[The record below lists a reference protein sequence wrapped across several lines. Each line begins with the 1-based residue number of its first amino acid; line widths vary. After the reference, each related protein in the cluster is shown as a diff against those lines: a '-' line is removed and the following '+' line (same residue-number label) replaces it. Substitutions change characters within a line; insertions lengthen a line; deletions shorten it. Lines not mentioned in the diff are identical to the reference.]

1 MRRALP
7 LFVFAALLAGCSAPS
22 AANLSGETKLYHPLT
37 LTFDGPEADEDD
49 TPNPFRNYRLQVTF
63 SHAASGY
70 EVEVPGYFAA
80 DGNASETSA
89 TSGRKWRAHFTPHE
103 TGTWTYTAS
112 FRTGDDV
119 ALTLDADA
127 GTATAFDGATG
138 TFDIGAT
145 DKTGRDFRSKGVL
158 RYVGERY
165 LRFDDGSYF
174 VKGGP
179 DSPENLL
186 GYVDFDGT
194 RSLKPVGEQRPDEA
208 ATAPL
213 HKLEPHL
220 DDWNVGNPTWQ
231 GGKGKALIGGLN
243 YLASKGVNVFSFL
256 TMNVEGDGQ
265 DVWPWVAPDVR
276 DRFDV
281 SKLAQWNIVFTHA
294 HELGLFLHFK
304 TQETENDMLMDNGDL
319 GPERRLY
326 YRELVARFGHHH
338 ALNYNLGEEHDLWQ
352 ADERNDVTQSL
363 LKSYTE
369 YIHALDGYD
378 RPVVVHSY
386 PQDHDE
392 VYEPL
397 LGSALDGAS
406 IQTGYSNVHAATLK
420 WINASAAAGK
430 QWVVA
435 NDEQNSHLVGVKPD
449 GPDSNR
455 DDIRQHTLWGNLMAG
470 GAGVEYYF
478 GYEYPHNDL
487 NMEDWRSRDL
497 AWGDVD
503 KALTFFREHLPFWE
517 MASADD
523 LVRGGRAYGF
533 AKPGEVYA
541 VYLLDGGT
549 AQLDLGDGDQSYAVQ
564 WYDPRAGGALQDG
577 SITSVSGPG
586 MVSLGTAPSDGDS
599 DWAILVTA
607 QP

>member
-1 MRRALP
+1 MLRSASL
-7 LFVFAALLAGCSAPS
+7 LLALLLVGCSGTPS
-22 AANLSGETKLYHPLT
+22 ATVTGETKLYHPLT
-37 LTFDGPEADEDD
+37 LDFTGPQADELDE
-49 TPNPFRNYRLQVTF
+49 PNPFRNYRMAVTF
-63 SHAASGY
+63 KHDASGY
-70 EVEVPGYFAA
+70 EATVPGYFAA

-89 TSGRKWRAHFTPHE
+89 TSGDQWRAHFTPHE
-103 TGTWTYTAS
+103 TGTWSYTAS

-119 ALTLDADA
+119 ALSLESNA
-127 GTATAFDGATG
+127 GTATAFDGTTG
-138 TFDIGAT
+138 TFEVGAT

-165 LRFDDGSYF
+165 LRFDDGTYF
-174 VKGGP
+174 LKGGP

-213 HKLEPHL
+213 HKLEAHL
-220 DDWNVGNPTWQ
+220 SDWQAGDPTWQ

-243 YLASKGVNVFSFL
+243 YLASKGLNSFSFL

-265 DVWPWVAPDVR
+265 DVWPWVEPDVR

-281 SKLAQWNIVFTHA
+281 SKLAQWNIVFTYA
-294 HELGLFLHFK
+294 SELGMFLHFK
-304 TQETENDMLMDNGDL
+304 TQETENDMLLDNGDL

-338 ALNYNLGEEHDLWQ
+338 ASNYNLGEEHDLWQ
-352 ADERNDVTQSL
+352 ADERNDTTQAL

-392 VYEPL
+392 VYGPL
-397 LGSALDGAS
+397 LGSAMDGAS
-406 IQTGYSNVHAATLK
+406 VQTHYNNVHASTLK
-420 WINASAAAGK
+420 WIEASAAAGK

-455 DDIRQHTLWGNLMAG
+455 DDIRKHTLWGNLMAG

-487 NMEDWRSRDL
+487 NMEDWRSRDI
-497 AWGDVD
+497 AWSDVNH
-503 KALTFFREHLPFWE
+503 ALTFFRDHLPFWE
-517 MASADD
+517 MDSADD
-523 LVRGGRAYGF
+523 LVSGSRAYGF

-549 AQLDLGDGDQSYAVQ
+549 AQLDLGDASQTYTVQ
-564 WYDPRAGGALQDG
+564 WYNPREGGALQNG
-577 SITSVSGPG
+577 SVTEASGPG
-586 MVSLGTAPSDGDS
+586 TVNLGAAPSEASS
-599 DWAILVTA
+599 DWAILVKA